1 MNKLS
6 RKFTIFHVF
15 FLACFAL
22 YQVQSHAGWRDVL
35 GDLKGS
41 AKDQNLTSAGA
52 TLTDTD
58 MVGGLKEALA
68 QGVQSAIQTLGKQ
81 DGFLS
86 NDLVKIPIPKSL
98 QTVEKTMRS
107 LGQGHVADS
116 FIESMNHAA
125 EAAVPA
131 AATIFA
137 DAVKSMS
144 ISDAKSIVQG
154 NDSAATEYFRQR
166 SEGDLR
172 ARFAPIVKQAT
183 DQVDVTSKYKAL
195 TGNLGMMSGLV
206 DTSGLDVD
214 NYVTEKALDGL
225 FKMIAV
231 EEKKIRNNPVARTTD
246 LLKKV
251 FGISP

>member
-1 MNKLS
+1 M
-6 RKFTIFHVF
+6 I
-15 FLACFAL
+15 
-22 YQVQSHAGWRDVL
+22 
-35 GDLKGS
+35 
-41 AKDQNLTSAGA
+41 
-52 TLTDTD
+52 
-58 MVGGLKEALA
+58 GGLKEALA

-98 QTVEKTMRS
+98 QTIEKTMRR
-107 LGQGHVADS
+107 LGQGHVADN

-131 AATIFA
+131 AATVFS

-144 ISDAKSIVQG
+144 ISDAKSILQG
-154 NDSAATEYFRQR
+154 GDNAATEYFRQR
-166 SEGDLR
+166 SEEDLR
-172 ARFAPIVKQAT
+172 ARFTPIVKQAT
-183 DQVDVTSKYKAL
+183 DQVGVTSKYKAL

-225 FKMIAV
+225 FQMIAI
-231 EEKKIRNNPVARTTD
+231 EEKKIRDNPVARTTD

-251 FGISP
+251 FGMSP